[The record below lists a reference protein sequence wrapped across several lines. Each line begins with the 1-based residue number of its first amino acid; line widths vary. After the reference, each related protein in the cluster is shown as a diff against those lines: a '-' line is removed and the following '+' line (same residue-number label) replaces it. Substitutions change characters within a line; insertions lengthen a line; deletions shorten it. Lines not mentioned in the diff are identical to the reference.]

1 MAGKS
6 IIIIGSGFGG
16 LVAGNLLAKKGH
28 DVTIFESHS
37 APGGYTAGFK
47 RNGFYFESGT
57 LSFEASASIFK
68 AMKDLGVFDEIAFK
82 QHRIR
87 WLSKK
92 FDMIPEKYS
101 DFKKALYESFPS
113 DKDRFDKYFH
123 EVDAMYEASSAT
135 DSKVIPFLYSGME
148 MFMSIFSFMFSARK
162 SMKITKRLGD
172 MTIGEFNEQFFEK
185 DSLVCKFLNG
195 LMYPD
200 MAAFIIGSVM
210 GMYDDYWTVSKG
222 MQSWADVLADKFKK
236 LSGKL
241 KLNSYVDKII
251 TENGAAVGV
260 TCKDVT
266 YKADYVI
273 SASDY
278 KKTFL
283 KLLDDKSL
291 VPAEILDKIEHAEVS
306 QPVFTVYL
314 GLNMSN
320 EELQK
325 HMKINHVAYNDLES
339 KADVHNPDD
348 TDYFNK
354 CSLSLY
360 SSSMMDSSLAP
371 EGKSSL
377 MLMAMPP
384 EKWMYNWGG
393 GNKEE
398 YKKLKQNAMDALI
411 KKAEK
416 VIPDLNKYIE
426 FKDAATPL
434 TYERFT
440 HNSGGATSA
449 WSWNPKKKFFPK
461 LMSLNIDTPVKN
473 LYIGSCWANQIGG
486 VPGALMAAYM
496 CDKKIR

>member
-6 IIIIGSGFGG
+6 VIIIGSGFGG
-16 LVAGNLLAKKGH
+16 LIAGNLLAKNGH

-37 APGGYTAGFK
+37 APGGYVAGFRRK
-47 RNGFYFESGT
+47 GFYFESGT

-68 AMKDLGVFDEIAFK
+68 AMEDIGVMDEIAFSRHK
-82 QHRIR
+82 IR
-87 WLSKK
+87 WLSKNI
-92 FDMIPEKYS
+92 DMIPEKYNE
-101 DFKKALYESFPS
+101 FKKVLYESFPAE
-113 DKDRFDKYFH
+113 KERLDRYFI
-123 EVDAMYEASSAT
+123 EVDLMYEASAST
-135 DSKVIPFLYSGME
+135 DNKVIPFLYSGFE
-148 MFMSIFSFMFSARK
+148 MFKSIVSYMFSARK
-162 SMKITKRLGD
+162 SMKIVKRLGD

-185 DSLVCKFLNG
+185 DSKICKFLNG

-222 MQSWADVLADKFKK
+222 MQSWADVLAEKFKK
-236 LSGKL
+236 LGGKL
-241 KLNSYVDKII
+241 NLNSYVDKII
-251 TENGAAVGV
+251 TQNGTAVGV
-260 TCKDVT
+260 SCKDVNHN
-266 YKADYVI
+266 ADYVI

-283 KLLDDKSL
+283 KLLDNKSL
-291 VPAEILDKIEHAEVS
+291 VPDEMQKQIKLAEVS
-306 QPVFTVYL
+306 QPIFTVYL
-314 GLNMSN
+314 GLNMAN

-325 HMKINHVAYNDLES
+325 HMKISHVAYSDLDSGADINDKNDES
-339 KADVHNPDD
+339 
-348 TDYFNK
+348 YFTK

-360 SSSMMDSSLAP
+360 SPSMADSSLAP
-371 EGKSSL
+371 DGKSSL

-384 EKWMYNWGG
+384 VKWMNNWGD
-393 GNKEE
+393 GNKEQ
-398 YKKLKQNAMDALI
+398 YKKLKENAMGALI
-411 KKAEK
+411 KKAEII
-416 VIPDLNKYIE
+416 IPGLSKYIE
-426 FKDAATPL
+426 FQDAATPL

-461 LMSLNIDTPVKN
+461 FMSLNIDTPVKN

-496 CDKKIR
+496 CAKKIK